1 MAIIIMCVCVCA
13 CVCPARVATPIL
25 GVLLPHA
32 VLTPAVALY
41 FPAAQSVQT
50 EAPAPEYLPATQAV
64 QTSLVCSGKP
74 KNLPATQMPQSLAPE
89 VRALGGHPS
98 HRRVKSTYESREDSV
113 KSFPSSIRERP
124 HLAYSTPSVQD
135 QKHTRTMPAS
145 QSVQACIHGCHSRDI
160 PEFAL
165 YLPAGQP
172 RQVSTAVAPSV
183 VENLPASQLE
193 QVATEV
199 APTAAENLPASHLKQ
214 ALGEL
219 EKLPA
224 GHWLSTQAEPRPAN
238 ENLPAVQLVQAVDP
252 ALAAYFPAPQERQV

>member
-1 MAIIIMCVCVCA
+1 MAIIIMCVCVSGSRCDA
-13 CVCPARVATPIL
+13 DFL

-32 VLTPAVALY
+32 VLTPCVALY

-74 KNLPATQMPQSLAPE
+74 KNLPATQMPQSVAPE

-98 HRRVKSTYESREDSV
+98 QRRVKSTYESREDSV

>member
-1 MAIIIMCVCVCA
+1 
-13 CVCPARVATPIL
+13 
-25 GVLLPHA
+25 
-32 VLTPAVALY
+32 
-41 FPAAQSVQT
+41 
-50 EAPAPEYLPATQAV
+50 
-64 QTSLVCSGKP
+64 
-74 KNLPATQMPQSLAPE
+74 
-89 VRALGGHPS
+89 
-98 HRRVKSTYESREDSV
+98 
-113 KSFPSSIRERP
+113 
-124 HLAYSTPSVQD
+124 
-135 QKHTRTMPAS
+135 
-145 QSVQACIHGCHSRDI
+145 
-160 PEFAL
+160 
-165 YLPAGQP
+165 
-172 RQVSTAVAPSV
+172 